1 MPRQC
6 TLPVDYFKVIS
17 INTVWVWILSLM
29 NVSYSSTNST
39 KLLLKHQMPD
49 THHKKITY
57 QCYSYI
63 STVPSQ
69 KKVGD
74 KSTSVLGLNF
84 FFKHSHSQRF
94 LYKNYVIFVVLSN
107 SATCPYSLWFFNS
120 CVRARERESEW
131 VSEWVSVRESE
142 RVSECECVCVC
153 VCVCGCERERE
164 SVSVSECVSVCV
176 CVWERERERDHKHW
190 YYIISHTAQF
200 LYLVF
205 LP

>member
-131 VSEWVSVRESE
+131 VSECEREWESE
-142 RVSECECVCVC
+142 WVWVCVCVC
-153 VCVCGCERERE
+153 VCVGVREKERAWVW
-164 SVSVSECVSVCV
+164 VSVWVCV
-176 CVWERERERDHKHW
+176 CVCERERDHKHW